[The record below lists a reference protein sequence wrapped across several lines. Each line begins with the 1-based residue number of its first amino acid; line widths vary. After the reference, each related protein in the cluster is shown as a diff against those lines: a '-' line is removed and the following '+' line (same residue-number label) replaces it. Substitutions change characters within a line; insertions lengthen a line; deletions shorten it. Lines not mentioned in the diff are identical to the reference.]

1 MQKVT
6 VVTDGSA
13 PVTKE
18 DAVASLGK
26 KASSYVVVEW
36 AKEGAP
42 APAETPKPAEEKPAT
57 PTTPAPAGA
66 AS

>member
-13 PVTKE
+13 AVTKE
-18 DAVASLGK
+18 DAVTSLGK

-36 AKEGAP
+36 AKEGEA
-42 APAETPKPAEEKPAT
+42 TPAT
-57 PTTPAPAGA
+57 PAAPATPAPAGTG
-66 AS
+66 S

>member
-18 DAVASLGK
+18 DAVTSLGK
-26 KASSYVVVEW
+26 KAESYVVVEW
-36 AKEGAP
+36 AKEG
-42 APAETPKPAEEKPAT
+42 ET
-57 PTTPAPAGA
+57 APAGTPTPA
-66 AS
+66 ATPN